1 MTLSAEPLLPAAT
14 APRIWALLGDKLGDN
29 AQVEAIAAALGW
41 PCERKRLRFRA
52 EFETGKPR
60 FGPSLHHLDAEASD
74 PLEPPWPEAVLTVGR
89 RPSMAALWLRA
100 QSAGRT
106 RVILVGRPKGRI
118 ADFDL
123 VISTPQYGV
132 PPGDNVLQLAM
143 PLMRVGEE
151 VLERARARWSD
162 ALDALPRPLT
172 AVLIGG
178 TTGPYRFDAA
188 AAGNLLAAVEEA
200 IGADG
205 GSAYYC
211 TSRRTPTAFAAAMQA
226 GKRETDPLY
235 RWTEK
240 AEDNPYHGLLA
251 LADRFVVTGDS
262 LSMMVE
268 AARSGRPMAV
278 YDPPKHRFGMARLV
292 HEIGRRAH
300 AAKGEGG
307 MAGLLDR
314 LVRSGRFGYPRDI
327 EALHRA
333 LYDAGA
339 ARPLA
344 AGFAAPVDAGL
355 DELPRVVAR
364 IRGLLSREPGA
375 P

>member
-1 MTLSAEPLLPAAT
+1 MTDSAEPRLPTAT
-14 APRIWALLGDKLGDN
+14 APRIWTLLGDKLGDN
-29 AQVEAIAAALGW
+29 AQVEAIATALGW
-41 PCERKRLRFRA
+41 PSEPKRLRFRA
-52 EFETGKPR
+52 EFEAGKPR
-60 FGPSLHHLDAEASD
+60 FGASLHHLDAGASD
-74 PLEPPWPEAVLTVGR
+74 PLEPPWPDAVLTIGR

-143 PLMRVGEE
+143 PLMRVDADA
-151 VLERARARWSD
+151 LARARARWSD
-162 ALDALPRPLT
+162 ALRALPRPLT

-188 AAGNLLAAVEEA
+188 AAGHLLTAIEGAV
-200 IGADG
+200 GADG

-211 TSRRTPTAFAAAMQA
+211 TSRRTPAAFAAALQA
-226 GKRETDPLY
+226 GKREADPLY
-235 RWTEK
+235 RWSE
-240 AEDNPYHGLLA
+240 AAADNPYHGLLA

-262 LSMMVE
+262 LSMIVE
-268 AARSGRPMAV
+268 AARCERPLTI
-278 YDPPKHRFGMARLV
+278 YDPPKRRFGMARLV

-300 AAKGEGG
+300 AAEGERG
-307 MAGLLDR
+307 ARGLLDR
-314 LVRSGRFGYPRDI
+314 LVRSGRLGYPRDI

-333 LYDAGA
+333 LYGAGV

-344 AGFAAPVDAGL
+344 DGFAAPSKAGL
-355 DELPRVVAR
+355 DELPKVVAR
-364 IRGLLSREPGA
+364 IHSLLQPESEGL
-375 P
+375 